1 VLRLLS
7 ADFLRIR
14 RYWLTWALLV
24 VLILILSLQINSKL
38 SQLEDLKNQIQLA
51 IDDPN
56 SEELGVIPLEAN
68 QFMFDH
74 LQQDL
79 IYPNFIGTVART
91 STDAGWFLIILFT
104 AVMGG
109 EDFSRRT
116 LSNILTRGIERAQ
129 YLVGRCLS
137 LWLVAGLGV
146 LILVVLASAVGPFI
160 HRHVTSDPI
169 TFRGFGDTLM
179 VIVRT
184 WVTYLPFIIATLFWA
199 VLARNAGPAM
209 GVGIG
214 LHTFE
219 LLNGF
224 AIPFIAVVFGN
235 LSGSEVPWFYKV
247 QIRLFSYTLGY
258 NADVF
263 LNWGAPFSR
272 DPIFVASTLGLS
284 DASLLPST
292 PTRSGI
298 ILVIYVILFLVWMM
312 RILQHRDISYET

>member
-7 ADFLRIR
+7 ADCLRIR
-14 RYWLTWALLV
+14 RYWLTWTLLV

-38 SQLEDLKNQIQLA
+38 SQLEDLKNQIQYA
-51 IDDPN
+51 IDHPN
-56 SEELGVIPLEAN
+56 SEELGSIPLEAN

-79 IYPNFIGTVART
+79 IYPTFIGTVART
-91 STDAGWFLIILFT
+91 STEAGWFLIILFT

-116 LSNILTRGIERAQ
+116 LSNMLSRGIGRAQ
-129 YLVGRCLS
+129 YLFGRCLS
-137 LWLVAGLGV
+137 LWLVAGVSV
-146 LILVVLASAVGPFI
+146 LSLVVIASAVGPFI

-169 TFRGFGDTLM
+169 SLRGFGDTLM
-179 VIVRT
+179 MIFRT

-199 VLARNAGPAM
+199 VLARNPGPAM

-224 AIPFIAVVFGN
+224 VIPFVAVIFGN
-235 LSGSEVPWFYKV
+235 ISGSEVPWFYKV
-247 QIRLFSYTLGY
+247 QIRLFSFTLGY

-272 DPIFVASTLGLS
+272 DPLFVAKTLGLS
-284 DASLLPST
+284 DTSLLPST
-292 PTRSGI
+292 PLRSGI
-298 ILVIYVILFLVWMM
+298 MFLVYAVIFLGWMM
-312 RILQHRDISYET
+312 WILHRRDVSYGS

>member
-38 SQLEDLKNQIQLA
+38 SQLEDLKNQIQMA
-51 IDDPN
+51 IDHPN
-56 SEELGVIPLEAN
+56 SEELGSIPLEAN
-68 QFMFDH
+68 QFMFEY

-79 IYPNFIGTVART
+79 LYPTFIGTVART
-91 STDAGWFLIILFT
+91 STGAGWFLIILFT

-109 EDFSRRT
+109 EDFSQRT
-116 LSNILTRGIERAQ
+116 LSNILSRGIGRAQ

-146 LILVVLASAVGPFI
+146 LFLVVLASAVGPFV

-169 TFRGFGDTLM
+169 SLLGFGDTLTM
-179 VIVRT
+179 IIRT
-184 WVTYLPFIIATLFWA
+184 WLTYLPFIIATLFWA

-224 AIPFIAVVFGN
+224 VIPFIAVVFGN
-235 LSGSEVPWFYKV
+235 LSGSEVPWFYMMQVK
-247 QIRLFSYTLGY
+247 LFSITLGY

-263 LNWGAPFSR
+263 LNWGAPFSY
-272 DPIFVASTLGLS
+272 DPVFVAKTLGLS
-284 DASLLPST
+284 NATLLPST
-292 PTRSGI
+292 PLNSGI
-298 ILVIYVILFLVWMM
+298 VLLVYAILFLVWMV
-312 RILQHRDISYET
+312 RILHRRDVSYGS